1 MFEAHPNREELEGFM
16 LGDLAPES
24 TKRVLRHLLAD
35 CERCKEATALMWD
48 VGAST
53 TPERPLTAPGASESA
68 FGIGREGREGTREAV
83 GRFDYD
89 WALERVFDRVRRV
102 NTSLQ
107 SERMEAQELAADLLR
122 HPVERRLILVQN
134 SARYQSWGLCELIL
148 QKAAAAAG
156 EPLQMRELA
165 ELAVTMA
172 ESLRTMTYS
181 PVLVQ
186 DLKARAWAGLGNS
199 HRVLSDFRA
208 AEQCFQVAESH
219 LARGSGDRLERARLL
234 DLKASLRNYQGR
246 TEEAISLL
254 NRAIAIY
261 QRSGQR
267 HLLGRALLNK
277 GHVTMWTGELET
289 AIALLRQGLSLVD
302 AERDPKLVVT
312 SHHNLA
318 YVLNELGQHREALA
332 IVSRTRQ
339 LYLEVGDRL
348 NLLRLEFLEGQIA
361 LALGRLEQ
369 AEGIF
374 REVRRSFGEKEMAF
388 DAALATLDLA
398 EVYARQGRSAEMQ
411 GLAQEMLPI
420 FKSRELHR
428 EAIAALILFQQ
439 AAEKNCVTL
448 GLIQEVTGCLQKV
461 RRQAP
466 GEPTF

>member
-16 LGDLAPES
+16 LGDLPPES

-35 CERCKEATALMWD
+35 CERCQESTALMWD
-48 VGAST
+48 VGASS
-53 TPERPLTAPGASESA
+53 TPELPFSASSPASVTNELSES
-68 FGIGREGREGTREAV
+68 V

-89 WALERVFDRVRRV
+89 WALERVFDRVRQV
-102 NTSLQ
+102 NTSLLA
-107 SERMEAQELAADLLR
+107 ERAEAQVLFADLLR
-122 HPVERRLILVQN
+122 HPAERRLMMVQN
-134 SARYQSWGLCELIL
+134 SARFKNWGLCELIL
-148 QKAAAAAG
+148 QKPDEAAHW
-156 EPLQMRELA
+156 EPRESRELA
-165 ELAVTMA
+165 ELAVTVA
-172 ESLRTMTYS
+172 ESLSPMVYS
-181 PVLVQ
+181 PGLVQ
-186 DLKARAWAGLGNS
+186 DLKARAWAHLGNA
-199 HRVLSDFRA
+199 HRVLSDFRS

-219 LARGSGDRLERARLL
+219 LARGTGDRLERARLL

-246 TEEAISLL
+246 SEEATSLL

-261 QRSGQR
+261 QRSGQG

-277 GHVTMWTGELET
+277 GHVTMWAGDLET
-289 AIALLRQGLSLVD
+289 AIALLRQGLALVD
-302 AERDPKLVVT
+302 GKRDAKLLVT

-339 LYLEVGDRL
+339 LYLEMGDRL

-361 LALGRLEQ
+361 MALGRLEQ

-398 EVYARQGRSAEMQ
+398 GVYARQGRSAEMQ

-428 EAIAALILFQQ
+428 EAIAALIMFQQ
-439 AAEKNCVTL
+439 AAEKNSVTL
-448 GLIQEVTGCLQKV
+448 SLIQEVTSCLQKA
-461 RRQAP
+461 RRQAA
-466 GEPTF
+466 GEPAF

>member
-1 MFEAHPNREELEGFM
+1 MEVLTMFEAHPNREELEGFM
-16 LGDLAPES
+16 LGDLPSDS
-24 TKRVLRHLLAD
+24 TKRVLRHLLSD
-35 CERCKEATALMWD
+35 CELCKESTALMWD
-48 VGAST
+48 VGASS
-53 TPERPLTAPGASESA
+53 TPELPLSASSVEGARA
-68 FGIGREGREGTREAV
+68 AM

-102 NTSLQ
+102 NTALQ
-107 SERMEAQELAADLLR
+107 SERTEAQDLFADLVR
-122 HPVERRLILVQN
+122 HPAERRLILVQN
-134 SARYQSWGLCELIL
+134 SARFQNWGLAELIL
-148 QKAAAAAG
+148 QKAGQSMG
-156 EPLQMRELA
+156 EPRETREMA
-165 ELAVTMA
+165 ELAVTVA
-172 ESLRTMTYS
+172 ESLSPMIYS
-181 PVLVQ
+181 PALVQ
-186 DLKARAWAGLGNS
+186 DLKARAWASLGNA
-199 HRVLSDFRA
+199 HRMLSDFRA
-208 AEQCFQVAESH
+208 SEQCFQVAESH

-246 TEEAISLL
+246 TEEAVSLL

-277 GHVTMWTGELET
+277 GHVTMWTGDLET
-289 AIALLRQGLSLVD
+289 AIALLRQGLALVD
-302 AERDPKLVVT
+302 GARDPKLVVT

-361 LALGRLEQ
+361 MALGRLEQ

-398 EVYARQGRSAEMQ
+398 GVYARQGRSAEMQ

-420 FKSRELHR
+420 FQSRELHR

-461 RRQAP
+461 RRQAA
-466 GEPTF
+466 GEPAF

>member
-16 LGDLAPES
+16 LGDLAPDS

-35 CERCKEATALMWD
+35 CERCKESTALMWD
-48 VGAST
+48 VGAKS
-53 TPERPLTAPGASESA
+53 TPERPLSAQGTSGTAL
-68 FGIGREGREGTREAV
+68 

-89 WALERVFDRVRRV
+89 WALDRVFDRVRQV
-102 NTSLQ
+102 NTSLL
-107 SERMEAQELAADLLR
+107 SERREAQELVADLLR
-122 HPVERRLILVQN
+122 HPAERRLMLVQN
-134 SARYQSWGLCELIL
+134 SARFQNWGLCELLL
-148 QKAAAAAG
+148 QKAAEAAG
-156 EPLQMRELA
+156 EPREMRELS
-165 ELAVTMA
+165 ELAVTAA
-172 ESLRTMTYS
+172 ESLRTMSYS
-181 PVLVQ
+181 PALVQ
-186 DLKARAWAGLGNS
+186 DLKARAWAGLGNA
-199 HRVLSDFRA
+199 HRVLADFRA

-267 HLLGRALLNK
+267 HLLGRALLSK
-277 GHVTMWTGELET
+277 GHVTMWTGDLET
-289 AIALLRQGLSLVD
+289 AIALLRQGLPLVD
-302 AERDPKLVVT
+302 PERDPKLVVT

-332 IVSRTRQ
+332 IVARTRQ

-374 REVRRSFGEKEMAF
+374 REVRRSFSEKEMAF

-398 EVYARQGRSAEMQ
+398 EVYARQGRSTEMQ

-448 GLIQEVTGCLQKV
+448 GLIHEVTGCLQKV

-466 GEPTF
+466 GEPAF